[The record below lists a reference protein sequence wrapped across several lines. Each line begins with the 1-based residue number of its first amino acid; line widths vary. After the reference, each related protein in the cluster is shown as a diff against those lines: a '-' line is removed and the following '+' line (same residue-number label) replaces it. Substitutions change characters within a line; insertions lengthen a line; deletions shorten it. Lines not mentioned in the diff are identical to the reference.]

1 MSRYTISWKE
11 GPSGE
16 AATEG
21 FSEHETLYGV
31 SSWTNPETG
40 RTDRCMEFTEAKWPK
55 AGAEAA
61 ALSARWP
68 GTLFTME
75 ELGDGPE
82 EAWRTYCMG
91 GKSYT
96 AAAELSFPEFE
107 PDRLT

>member
-16 AATEG
+16 EAAEG
-21 FSEHETLYGV
+21 FSEYEALCGV

-40 RTDRCMEFTEAKWPK
+40 RTDRCMEFTETKWP
-55 AGAEAA
+55 GAETE
-61 ALSARWP
+61 ALSVRWP
-68 GTLFTME
+68 GILFTME